1 MLFISEINKIMSAMK
16 YDIIIQVSCKKQ
28 YEIVSKFFLKKKI
41 DNVYRMTIKPVKRQK
56 EQWRGKES
64 QRTKKKKLCP

>member
-1 MLFISEINKIMSAMK
+1 MT
-16 YDIIIQVSCKKQ
+16 IIH
-28 YEIVSKFFLKKKI
+28 
-41 DNVYRMTIKPVKRQK
+41 IKPVKRQK